1 MGQSS
6 SSNSNVLTLFKVFV
20 LCVVSLSVPDLA
32 TFVDDTHFTLV
43 VVYFE
48 KLQHFDLKIEVVK
61 FTFSSLGPYFW
72 YITKLGYVLF
82 GENIRSCKLFSRPD
96 PQTLDDLFIF
106 WLDVHRFAVESYGN
120 EVITRGFLLYHV
132 AVGVLLLKVRCE
144 ESPRAVEAYVY
155 CQLQLVFK
163 DPYRSSVNANDLAY
177 SLRDW

>member
-43 VVYFE
+43 VVYFK

-82 GENIRSCKLFSRPD
+82 GENIRSCKLFSRPA
-96 PQTLDDLFIF
+96 P
-106 WLDVHRFAVESYGN
+106 
-120 EVITRGFLLYHV
+120 
-132 AVGVLLLKVRCE
+132 
-144 ESPRAVEAYVY
+144 
-155 CQLQLVFK
+155 
-163 DPYRSSVNANDLAY
+163 
-177 SLRDW
+177 